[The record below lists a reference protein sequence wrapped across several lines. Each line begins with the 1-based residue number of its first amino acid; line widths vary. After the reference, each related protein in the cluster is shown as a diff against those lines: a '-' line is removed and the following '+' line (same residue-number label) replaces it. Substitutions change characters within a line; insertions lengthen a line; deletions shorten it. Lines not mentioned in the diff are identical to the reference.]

1 MAQTVLLLLNHTH
14 EKINSIWHIEV
25 TYLSDYCVQLQV
37 ETFAQFGVVFLLF
50 ALGLEFSLTKVL
62 KKSLDVVLSPIYLFP
77 KYFWQVYMSKG
88 FLTVP
93 VISISWKSLVL
104 LLYLEA
110 CFRLLCSCSCVA
122 SLQRYIIKL

>member
-77 KYFWQVYMSKG
+77 KYF
-88 FLTVP
+88 
-93 VISISWKSLVL
+93 
-104 LLYLEA
+104 
-110 CFRLLCSCSCVA
+110 
-122 SLQRYIIKL
+122 